1 MDFLDIFGLLALAA
15 AGWLLLNSL
24 KARDLAILAVKA
36 ACDSERLQLLDDTV
50 AIKKVSLSRDADSVL
65 RIRRLYAF
73 EYSDTGDNR
82 CKGSIAML
90 GSRVLAINLK
100 LRNIPNLTVVH

>member
-1 MDFLDIFGLLALAA
+1 MDFLDILGLLTLAG

-24 KARDLAILAVKA
+24 KARDTAMLAVKA
-36 ACDSERLQLLDDTV
+36 ACDLERLQLLDDTV
-50 AIKKVSLSRDADSVL
+50 AIKKVALSRDADSVL
-65 RIRRLYAF
+65 RIRRIYAF

-100 LRNIPNLTVVH
+100 LRNIPTLTVVH